1 MKLWQTLLLILIVS
15 LVIAGSFTT
24 LMIRYINA
32 RDARLINQA
41 IHQNDLPTVQKIVQ
55 KNDINIYSDPSIQKD
70 DFTQQQKTEREP
82 ERIIIEQPRSE
93 ERKIKKEGSSM
104 MRSLKKTSNL
114 NRGQESLRSKKAD
127 ITIQNPL

>member
-1 MKLWQTLLLILIVS
+1 M
-15 LVIAGSFTT
+15 GSEKEEETQGKQIEISTRQNNNENTT
-24 LMIRYINA
+24 
-32 RDARLINQA
+32 
-41 IHQNDLPTVQKIVQ
+41 QKIVQ

-127 ITIQNPL
+127 INIQNSL

>member
-1 MKLWQTLLLILIVS
+1 MVKDRK
-15 LVIAGSFTT
+15 
-24 LMIRYINA
+24 IRG
-32 RDARLINQA
+32 R
-41 IHQNDLPTVQKIVQ
+41 T
-55 KNDINIYSDPSIQKD
+55 
-70 DFTQQQKTEREP
+70 
-82 ERIIIEQPRSE
+82 E